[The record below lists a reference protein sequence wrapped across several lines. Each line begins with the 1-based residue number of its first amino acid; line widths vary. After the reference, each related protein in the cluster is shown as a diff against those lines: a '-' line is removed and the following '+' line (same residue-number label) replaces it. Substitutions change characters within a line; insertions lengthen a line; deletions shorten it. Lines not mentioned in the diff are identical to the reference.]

1 MLFTMHCLFLSK
13 VNYRKFS
20 CEMWWNIENN
30 IFFWSVFVVL
40 TSYHWVQSVRCEKC
54 LRKWPRNKQQF
65 LHGREHFIIL
75 VPWAHRLISSSFY
88 EKLYLYADI
97 SGTWHRVF
105 SINLLVCLGKF
116 GPSFVG
122 ETEWYL
128 LCHAGRWGVFGFGFK
143 DLNKI

>member
-1 MLFTMHCLFLSK
+1 MLFTMHCLFISK

-88 EKLYLYADI
+88 EKLYLYEDI
-97 SGTWHRVF
+97 SGTWHIVF
-105 SINLLVCLGKF
+105 SINLIVCSVEEGYF
-116 GPSFVG
+116 EYGNF
-122 ETEWYL
+122 ETCYFEFEIKL
-128 LCHAGRWGVFGFGFK
+128 FRKKKTKMG
-143 DLNKI
+143 